1 MDHKDRYGSSKFT
14 NIGDVSNQVGGDQI
28 IHGDVVHRS
37 VYLILILLVVTMQRS
52 HTKDYRL

>member
-1 MDHKDRYGSSKFT
+1 MDHKDRRGSSKFT

-37 VYLILILLVVTMQRS
+37 VQLILTLLVAMEERS
-52 HTKDYRL
+52 PY